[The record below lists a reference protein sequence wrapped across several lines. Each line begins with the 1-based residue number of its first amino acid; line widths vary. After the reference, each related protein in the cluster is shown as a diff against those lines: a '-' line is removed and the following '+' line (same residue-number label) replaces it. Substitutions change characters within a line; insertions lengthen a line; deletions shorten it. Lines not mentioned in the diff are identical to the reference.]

1 MDKENMAMYSEA
13 HESYDLTNHL
23 LSFFTDSS
31 VRKRAAN
38 EVLKTRPGKVLDIA
52 TGTGDTAMLVAKA
65 AQARGQKVAVT
76 AMDAN
81 IRMLSTA
88 RAKAR
93 KEGLVNVHFEE
104 GDSSSLR
111 YPDGSFDAV
120 VCTFALKNLDIER
133 FASESY
139 RVLRKNGIL
148 VIADISAPQGLLNR
162 AMFRIYLGYMG
173 LFGWLTGKKLYKWLP
188 GSTNSFDKSKFLKVL
203 SAKRF
208 HKARSSE
215 FFFGITYILTYI
227 K

>member
-13 HESYDLTNHL
+13 HESYDFTNHL

-31 VRKRAAN
+31 VRKRVAE
-38 EVLKTRPGKVLDIA
+38 EVMKAKPGKVLDIA

-65 AQARGQKVAVT
+65 AHAIGKSVTVT

-81 IRMLSTA
+81 ARMLSTA
-88 RAKAR
+88 KAKAR
-93 KEGLVNVHFEE
+93 KEGLDNVHFEE
-104 GDSSSLR
+104 GNSSRLK

-120 VCTFALKNLDIER
+120 VCTFALKNLDLER

-139 RVLRKNGIL
+139 RVLRKGGIL
-148 VIADISAPQGLLNR
+148 VIADISAPEGLLNR

-173 LFGWLTGKKLYKWLP
+173 IFGWLTGKKLYKWLP
-188 GSTNSFDKSKFLKVL
+188 GSTNSFDKKGFLKVL
-203 SAKRF
+203 SAKHF
-208 HKARSSE
+208 HKAKSSE
-215 FFFGITYILTYI
+215 FFFGITYILTYM